1 LLFHSGSDPDEAVL
15 YLLKRG
21 ITETQRFAQFP
32 QFLSHPIIVIH
43 FFSFPKALNGKYYN
57 QFLKREKDFVWM
69 QDAGF
74 WILEVLFYKI
84 MEKL

>member
-1 LLFHSGSDPDEAVL
+1 
-15 YLLKRG
+15 
-21 ITETQRFAQFP
+21 
-32 QFLSHPIIVIH
+32 VIH
-43 FFSFPKALNGKYYN
+43 PLSFPKALNGKYYN

>member
-1 LLFHSGSDPDEAVL
+1 LLFHSGSDPGDAIL
-15 YLLKRG
+15 YFFNRG
-21 ITETQRFAQFP
+21 VSETQRSAQFS
-32 QFLSHPIIVIH
+32 QFLSHPISVIH
-43 FFSFPKALNGKYYN
+43 PLSFPKALNGKYYN
-57 QFLKREKDFVWM
+57 QFLKREKDFVWV